1 MLEGTGSQSTALG
14 SVASLR
20 IAQEK
25 PPAWLGMFPRNKPR
39 KRRVC
44 LLPRMPT
51 ASCGPF
57 FPLRQAWKPER
68 AWHRP
73 GMREYDWICLFRAF
87 PPPLRETMS
96 RSHASFLRL
105 SRTEKRQKKPWG
117 AEPLVEC
124 YVESTGLISTTGVP
138 SIASTTSRPGKPRS
152 AMDTSTTLST

>member
-1 MLEGTGSQSTALG
+1 MLEGTGTQSTARVR
-14 SVASLR
+14 VASLR

-51 ASCGPF
+51 VSCGPF

-73 GMREYDWICLFRAF
+73 GMRKYEWIRSFHAF
-87 PPPLRETMS
+87 PPPLQETMS
-96 RSHASFLRL
+96 RSHASVLRL
-105 SRTEKRQKKPWG
+105 SRTEERRKKPWG
-117 AEPLVEC
+117 FSPWRSVTDD
-124 YVESTGLISTTGVP
+124 VQWQNQFSSFSISP
-138 SIASTTSRPGKPRS
+138 PTTSQSVLPVVDQRLP
-152 AMDTSTTLST
+152 